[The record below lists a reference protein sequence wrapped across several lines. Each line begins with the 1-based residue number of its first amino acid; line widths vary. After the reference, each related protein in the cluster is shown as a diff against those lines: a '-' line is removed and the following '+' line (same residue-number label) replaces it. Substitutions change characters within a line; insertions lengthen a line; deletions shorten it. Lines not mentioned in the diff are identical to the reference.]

1 MSFTP
6 RLRFRDD
13 PADPRFVSVGEL
25 TRQIKDLLEG
35 EFSDVGVVGE
45 ISGLKIHSS
54 GHAYFSI
61 KDRDAV
67 LKAKIWRTVRSRIKF
82 ELRDGLAIRARGSLD
97 LYAPRGEYSLTVESL
112 VPEGI
117 GALDLAFRQV
127 CERLRAE
134 GLFDLERKRAL
145 PRLPRRIVVVTS
157 PTGAAL
163 ADFLRVARGRWPAVE
178 ILIAPARVQGE
189 GAAEEIVAAIA
200 LANAA
205 KAGDLLVLTR
215 GGGSLEDLWPF
226 NEEIVARA
234 IVGSRIPVVSAVGH
248 EVDITIADFV
258 ADHRAPTPSAAAQL
272 LPDRAELQVRLESY
286 STRLSQ
292 SLLTRVRNARL
303 QLARS
308 ADRLHRAVERECV
321 DQRHGLERL
330 AERLSQAIRT
340 CLERRAI
347 HLARLA
353 GQLEALSP
361 LGVLARGYSVTFIEK
376 SADRSLLRNAADAR
390 PGDLLHTRLEIG
402 EIQSRVEPLKT
413 SPPPSS

>member
-1 MSFTP
+1 
-6 RLRFRDD
+6 
-13 PADPRFVSVGEL
+13 
-25 TRQIKDLLEG
+25 
-35 EFSDVGVVGE
+35 
-45 ISGLKIHSS
+45 
-54 GHAYFSI
+54 
-61 KDRDAV
+61 
-67 LKAKIWRTVRSRIKF
+67 
-82 ELRDGLAIRARGSLD
+82 
-97 LYAPRGEYSLTVESL
+97 
-112 VPEGI
+112 
-117 GALDLAFRQV
+117 
-127 CERLRAE
+127 
-134 GLFDLERKRAL
+134 
-145 PRLPRRIVVVTS
+145 
-157 PTGAAL
+157 
-163 ADFLRVARGRWPAVE
+163 
-178 ILIAPARVQGE
+178 VQGE

-248 EVDITIADFV
+248 EVDVTIADFV

-286 STRLSQ
+286 SARLSQ
-292 SLLTRVRNARL
+292 ALLTRARSARL

-308 ADRLHRAVERECV
+308 ADRLHRAMERECV

-340 CLERRAI
+340 SLERRDA

-376 SADRSLLRNAADAR
+376 SAGRSLLRDAADAR

-402 EIQSRVEPLKT
+402 EIRSRVEPLNT
-413 SPPPSS
+413 SPPPSSS